1 MNTINLLL
9 ADDHLVVRDAIK
21 MMLQKNSKFNIIA
34 VAKNGKEVIKY
45 LEVNPNV
52 IDVVIMDINMP
63 VMSGI
68 EATEIIKKKY
78 NSVNVLALTMHDES
92 TYISKMI
99 DAGASGYVLKGSKTF
114 ELELAIKA
122 IAYGT
127 KYYSNSVSITMINSL
142 LKKNKSELSELSVR
156 EKEILGQVTKGGTNQ
171 EIGDK
176 LNISKRTVETHRRN
190 ILAKLDIRNTA
201 EMIRY
206 AIQNKLVS

>member
-34 VAKNGKEVIKY
+34 LAKNGKEVISY
-45 LEVNPNV
+45 LDANPST
-52 IDVVIMDINMP
+52 IDVVVMDINMP

-68 EATEIIKKKY
+68 EATEIITKKHS
-78 NSVNVLALTMHDES
+78 SVNVLALTMHEES

-99 DAGASGYVLKGSKTF
+99 DAGAVGYVLKGSKAL
-114 ELELAIKA
+114 ELESAIKSVV
-122 IAYGT
+122 YGT
-127 KYYSNSVSITMINSL
+127 KYYSNSVSLTMINSL
-142 LKKNKSELSELSVR
+142 LNKNKPENTALSDR
-156 EKEILGQVTKGGTNQ
+156 EKEILVQVTKGRTNQ
-171 EIGDK
+171 EVGEN

-190 ILAKLDIRNTA
+190 ILAKLNMKNTA

>member
-127 KYYSNSVSITMINSL
+127 
-142 LKKNKSELSELSVR
+142 
-156 EKEILGQVTKGGTNQ
+156 
-171 EIGDK
+171 
-176 LNISKRTVETHRRN
+176 
-190 ILAKLDIRNTA
+190 
-201 EMIRY
+201 
-206 AIQNKLVS
+206 